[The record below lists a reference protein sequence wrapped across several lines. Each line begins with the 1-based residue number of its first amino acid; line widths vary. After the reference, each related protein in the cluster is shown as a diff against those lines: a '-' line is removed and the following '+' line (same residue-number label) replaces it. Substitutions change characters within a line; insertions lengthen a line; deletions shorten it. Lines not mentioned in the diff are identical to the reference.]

1 MATGWLV
8 SANTLTVIYLL
19 LLGGGLVAAVAL
31 AFFGEAGEPL
41 ALVPLGPATLIAA
54 VTCFGGAGVLALRLF
69 GLPAGLSLLAAVVF
83 ALLSAALF
91 FGLARAARRTQ
102 EQHAALADLVGALA
116 RVVTPIEP
124 GGVGTIATNGARAS
138 LTLPATSRHARVL
151 AAGTVVIVTAL
162 QGDRAEVAPLR
173 HETDGRRDG

>member
-69 GLPAGLSLLAAVVF
+69 GLPAGLSLLAASPAVAV
-83 ALLSAALF
+83 
-91 FGLARAARRTQ
+91 RRT
-102 EQHAALADLVGALA
+102 A
-116 RVVTPIEP
+116 R
-124 GGVGTIATNGARAS
+124 
-138 LTLPATSRHARVL
+138 
-151 AAGTVVIVTAL
+151 
-162 QGDRAEVAPLR
+162 
-173 HETDGRRDG
+173 